1 MVFDGHAHKGMAVGC
16 YTPAAGVRNFGDEA
30 ADVEAFQDSGDPG
43 AEFHLSSGFRGGING
58 FADIGIAE
66 AVQTMLTGGKRPE
79 DLDIFLGGRIKA
91 AIGALV
97 MSDAA

>member
-1 MVFDGHAHKGMAVGC
+1 MAVGC
-16 YTPAAGVRNFGDEA
+16 YTPAAGMWDFGDEA
-30 ADVEAFQDSGDPG
+30 ADVEAFQDSGNPG
-43 AEFHLSSGFRGGING
+43 AEFYLNSGIRGGIKG
-58 FADIGIAE
+58 LTDIGITE

-79 DLDIFLGGRIKA
+79 DLDIFVGGRIKA